1 MEAKKKEMSK
11 MTIRHMRPNQKK
23 RQKIED
29 ERW

>member
-1 MEAKKKEMSK
+1 MGWIKKNEMSK
-11 MTIRHMRPNQKK
+11 MTIRQMRPNQK